1 MVDITMVSFEFA
13 SLFARMTDLN
23 NETHGLRSW
32 LERLNRAELP
42 AMAVVVHDLL
52 RLSQSETASVA
63 QLTEVLMRDAAL
75 ASKVLRVSNSVYC
88 NPGREVIKTLSRAVV
103 VVGFD
108 QVRMIGL
115 SVSLLD
121 GLLKNSPREQLQA
134 LLARSF
140 HGAVQARNMAQYL
153 NQRQQE
159 EVFIATLLSH
169 IGELAF
175 WSHAGKTADRLVASL
190 NEPGVDPDKVLK
202 REIGVTFDQLTVG
215 LLKTWN
221 MGEIGQLIQ
230 ASRNSDGPAARA
242 VALGSTLAERVAGK
256 GWTHESVQALI
267 EPVAELIGTDAEHAW
282 QQLVG
287 SGQEAV
293 RIAGNC
299 SNADLQQWIPRADDL
314 PLDLSALLQMEVV
327 PGRPSVD
334 EVSAE
339 RKPEVEADPLLQ
351 PNLEMLKLS
360 VDHLKLMARAPMD
373 VDTILH
379 TVMQGLHRGA
389 GIERIALM
397 VLAEQQT
404 QFRVRTAIGK
414 GTQRWRETFALPCGD
429 GAKHIF
435 GHALAQRD
443 CLWLGGPKSQELQ
456 SLVTPAVVELVGS
469 GPFAIAPVIAGS
481 RRVGVLYGDMR
492 LSGRA
497 LSASQ
502 LAAFKRVAE
511 LTGLCLQR
519 LSQR

>member
-1 MVDITMVSFEFA
+1 
-13 SLFARMTDLN
+13 
-23 NETHGLRSW
+23 
-32 LERLNRAELP
+32 
-42 AMAVVVHDLL
+42 
-52 RLSQSETASVA
+52 
-63 QLTEVLMRDAAL
+63 
-75 ASKVLRVSNSVYC
+75 
-88 NPGREVIKTLSRAVV
+88 
-103 VVGFD
+103 
-108 QVRMIGL
+108 
-115 SVSLLD
+115 
-121 GLLKNSPREQLQA
+121 
-134 LLARSF
+134 
-140 HGAVQARNMAQYL
+140 
-153 NQRQQE
+153 
-159 EVFIATLLSH
+159 
-169 IGELAF
+169 
-175 WSHAGKTADRLVASL
+175 
-190 NEPGVDPDKVLK
+190 
-202 REIGVTFDQLTVG
+202 
-215 LLKTWN
+215 
-221 MGEIGQLIQ
+221 
-230 ASRNSDGPAARA
+230 
-242 VALGSTLAERVAGK
+242 
-256 GWTHESVQALI
+256 
-267 EPVAELIGTDAEHAW
+267 
-282 QQLVG
+282 
-287 SGQEAV
+287 
-293 RIAGNC
+293 
-299 SNADLQQWIPRADDL
+299 
-314 PLDLSALLQMEVV
+314 MEVV

-334 EVSAE
+334 EVPAE

-414 GTQRWRETFALPCGD
+414 GTQRWRETFVLPCSD
-429 GAKHIF
+429 GSKHIF

-492 LSGRA
+492 LSGRE